1 MCRENDLSS
10 SSLSWSSI
18 SPLPR
23 RPAPCLRVRPS
34 ASLLSGPLSFFL
46 SYIYLPGSLGGLVN
60 APPPPPHP
68 KDWRRV
74 REQQEQREEDTLLI
88 TVRSEAVG
96 EEGTASPAPFGRST
110 SHLISP
116 WCQPRVQGSPCSPSA
131 QAPSL
136 ARRGAHPRAPI
147 QGKARSQLRLNW
159 AL

>member
-1 MCRENDLSS
+1 MRRENDLSS
-10 SSLSWSSI
+10 SSLSWSST

-23 RPAPCLRVRPS
+23 RPPPCLRVRLS

-60 APPPPPHP
+60 APPTTTPQGLE
-68 KDWRRV
+68 KG
-74 REQQEQREEDTLLI
+74 QRAAGAKRGGHFANYSPSGGRGRGGDGLTGSLWLLHLPSHQPVVSA
-88 TVRSEAVG
+88 TG
-96 EEGTASPAPFGRST
+96 PGR
-110 SHLISP
+110 
-116 WCQPRVQGSPCSPSA
+116 SPCSPSA
-131 QAPSL
+131 QVPSL